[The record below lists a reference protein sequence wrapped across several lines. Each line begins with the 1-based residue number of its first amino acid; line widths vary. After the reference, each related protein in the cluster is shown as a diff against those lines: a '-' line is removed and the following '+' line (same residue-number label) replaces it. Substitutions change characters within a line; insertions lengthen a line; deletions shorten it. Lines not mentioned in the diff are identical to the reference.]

1 MNEDNKIK
9 YGWICPV
16 CGGVMSPEQATCAF
30 CAPTKIGRL
39 YDILYANVDYMKPI
53 SVTESRYDE
62 WLGDKEDKQ

>member
-16 CGGVMSPEQATCAF
+16 CGGVMSPEQATCVF
-30 CAPTKIGRL
+30 CGPTKIGSL
-39 YDILYANVDYMKPI
+39 YDILYANVDYMKTI
-53 SVTESRYDE
+53 SATESRYDE